1 LIVRAGTLTATA
13 KLRNWERAARQ
24 VIQPQV
30 SSNYTQFTAEIAI
43 KKLEMMEIVGRRW
56 VNGKRRLDA

>member
-30 SSNYTQFTAEIAI
+30 NSNYTQFTAKIAI